1 VAVRAW
7 EIDVA
12 RMMVLSWFAKVSI
25 PVVALASPLPRMTL
39 SLWSEGGV
47 REATCLVMNAWVR
60 VLCREM

>member
-1 VAVRAW
+1 
-7 EIDVA
+7 VA

-25 PVVALASPLPRMTL
+25 PVVALASPLPPMTF

-47 REATCLVMNAWVR
+47 REATFLVTNAWVR